1 MIHVITGG
9 AGFIG
14 TNYIRYILKKYP
26 SDRIICADKLTYAG
40 NRDNL
45 KELEKDERFIFEQV
59 DICDRKAVCNL
70 FRTYRPDCVVNFA
83 AESHVDR
90 SIENPEIFL
99 KTNVMGTGVLLDA
112 VNEMGVTRF
121 HQISTDEVYGDLA
134 IEDTDV
140 KFSEKSILAPSSPYS
155 ASKASADLLCLCCF
169 RTYNTPVTISR
180 SSNNYG
186 PYQFPEKLIP
196 VVIEKALRN
205 EAVPVYGDGKNAVRR
220 QLQHLFIV
228 IIFSRSPLQKSVAFK
243 AGNQM
248 PMHMEY
254 CLPGGCKV
262 VLHYI
267 QASCAGCL
275 NDCFTQKLHCAEQLA
290 PQLRGHVKHIGIM
303 FFRDY
308 KNMTVI
314 ERADIQECKQVI
326 AGKNL
331 NKRDF
336 ALLHCAKNTI

>member
-205 EAVPVYGDGKNAVRR
+205 EAVPVYGDGKNVRDWI
-220 QLQHLFIV
+220 HVNDHCSAIDA
-228 IIFSRSPLQKSVAFK
+228 IIRGGK
-243 AGNQM
+243 AGEIYNVGGGNERSNTDVVKAVLKALGKPEELIQFVKDR
-248 PMHMEY
+248 
-254 CLPGGCKV
+254 PG
-262 VLHYI
+262 HDRRY
-267 QASCAGCL
+267 SL
-275 NDCFTQKLHCAEQLA
+275 NCGKIKTELGWTPQTDFEQGLCET
-290 PQLRGHVKHIGIM
+290 IEW
-303 FFRDY
+303 Y
-308 KNMTVI
+308 KSHKKWLEKI
-314 ERADIQECKQVI
+314 
-326 AGKNL
+326 L
-331 NKRDF
+331 KRQ
-336 ALLHCAKNTI
+336 